1 MQYTQELDS
10 FTKALLH
17 NFRES
22 LDNQSFLPKLILII
36 FISHFVSRE
45 SIDAYTIAAA
55 PIYGSLRDV
64 LSVSFTGGDGQSNYD
79 LNEKAP
85 LLSDLEKDKGDQCG
99 ILESQTSCLCRTSLH
114 EKHAG
119 ELPISQ
125 GCTFM
130 QTLFNGNL
138 LSEYLC

>member
-1 MQYTQELDS
+1 MHIIDFFFL
-10 FTKALLH
+10 
-17 NFRES
+17 NFC
-22 LDNQSFLPKLILII
+22 
-36 FISHFVSRE
+36 SRE

-64 LSVSFTGGDGQSNYD
+64 LNISFTGGDVDGQSKYD

-85 LLSDLEKDKGDQCG
+85 LLSDLEKDKGDRCG
-99 ILESQTSCLCRTSLH
+99 ILESQTSSLCRTSLH

-119 ELPISQ
+119 EHPISQ

-138 LSEYLC
+138 LSEYLKTYDSSMLLTIFVLGCNMEIIYV